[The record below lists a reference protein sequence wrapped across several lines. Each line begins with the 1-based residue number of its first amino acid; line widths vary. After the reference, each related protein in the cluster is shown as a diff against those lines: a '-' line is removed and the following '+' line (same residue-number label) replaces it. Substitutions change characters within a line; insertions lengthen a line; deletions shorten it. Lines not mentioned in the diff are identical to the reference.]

1 VYVLILR
8 GARVGSFQPIM
19 SLEVFSM
26 TVIGGLGSLLGA
38 VLGVL
43 TFRYLATVLSG
54 ELRVAVS
61 GAGLLV
67 VLYMLPGGFGQA
79 VYALRDRYLR
89 LVAARRSIHVPSLIA
104 DSLVPVAEEAAEP
117 HLDESS
123 LVEEPVRVGS
133 PR

>member
-1 VYVLILR
+1 
-8 GARVGSFQPIM
+8 
-19 SLEVFSM
+19 
-26 TVIGGLGSLLGA
+26 
-38 VLGVL
+38 
-43 TFRYLATVLSG
+43 
-54 ELRVAVS
+54 
-61 GAGLLV
+61 
-67 VLYMLPGGFGQA
+67 MLPGGFGQA